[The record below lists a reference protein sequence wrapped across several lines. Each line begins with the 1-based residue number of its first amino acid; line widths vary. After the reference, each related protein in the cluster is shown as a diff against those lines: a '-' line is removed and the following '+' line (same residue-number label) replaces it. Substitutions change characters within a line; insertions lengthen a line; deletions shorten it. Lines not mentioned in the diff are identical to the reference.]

1 MAGLVVK
8 SRLDWIPSPVASG
21 SIDNMNNSW
30 KITPLRWA
38 PGREVLFVI
47 MQSPELR
54 ATRIAIA
61 SPEKSCSEW
70 VTQIEFPDAA
80 VPFSECLMVPFQYQT
95 VPGNSDLFVIV
106 MHHKTGKGGLFF
118 VANPRTEWQF
128 VREISGEEATQLMDK
143 DSKVSVMYHR
153 SKDPSSVNLCT
164 FLL

>member
-1 MAGLVVK
+1 MDAESMK
-8 SRLDWIPSPVASG
+8 
-21 SIDNMNNSW
+21 W

-47 MQSPELR
+47 MQSVEFR

-61 SPEKSCSEW
+61 SPDKPCNEW
-70 VTQIEFPDAA
+70 ATQIEFPDAS
-80 VPFSECLMVPFQYQT
+80 VPFSECVMVPFQYQT
-95 VPGNSDLFVIV
+95 VPGNSDLFVMV

-128 VREISGEEATQLMDK
+128 VREISGEEASHMMDTN
-143 DSKVSVMYHR
+143 SKVSVMYHR

-164 FLL
+164 FFIITKYPSMDCFA